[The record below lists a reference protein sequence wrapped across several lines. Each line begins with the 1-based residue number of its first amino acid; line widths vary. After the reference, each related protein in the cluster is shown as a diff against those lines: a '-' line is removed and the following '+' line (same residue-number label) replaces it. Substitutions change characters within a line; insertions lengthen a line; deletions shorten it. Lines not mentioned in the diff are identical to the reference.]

1 VEIGAIGG
9 GITGPSDGW
18 LLDFTFNNAATAA
31 RVEKLLRAVTYT
43 NVSADAALHTQ
54 HNLEVSVVAKN
65 RYAAEAIISVT
76 IAPANTLVL
85 TKDLDNLVGGNE
97 DNIFSAQAATLN
109 PMDTLNGG
117 GGSDTLQLLGSDVQV
132 SGQNIFD
139 LSHSQI
145 TSIETLKG
153 TAADD
158 TIWIHSDQLQS
169 FNVIDAGSHGQAGDN
184 LMIEGTSVDLHG
196 KALYGVEKI
205 NVVSDDAVITLDD
218 KALTQIIWGRGSN
231 DHLILNKGTLTAAER
246 KTLHDQGLDKITD
259 ESGVVTTNSTPRL
272 FEINGDHI
280 QISPGGTALIDAGGN
295 AILADDDSTLFSLE
309 LLAWNDMGTEG
320 YFGIRTEGGVIELS
334 NGLTPGSIVSVHGV
348 AIGTLWVTDQS
359 FYLGVSF
366 NENATPARVQKL
378 LRAVTYTNSS
388 QDPNLS
394 ASDTVEI
401 YISDKGGRTAEAF
414 VFVSIA
420 PAPNSSPTQIA
431 LSAASVSELAATGTH
446 IGDFTAQDPN
456 AGDVFTYK
464 LLDDAEG
471 RFAVEGN
478 KLVVANGMKLD
489 FEQRQ
494 SFQIKV
500 QVTDRGGLSLEES
513 FTISVQDVAVEI
525 TSGSSQDDIIVG
537 GSGNDTL
544 NGGAGA
550 DVMTGGMGND
560 VYHVDNAGDVVTELP
575 NQGRDSVFTSV
586 SFSLG
591 GNEVETLTATGSAAI
606 NLTGSAHA
614 NTLTGNAGNNII
626 MGEAGEDRL
635 SGGLGQDTLYGNAG
649 RDTFV
654 FDDGE
659 TGSSKSRADTI
670 MDFSGRGGDKIDLR
684 AIDANTK
691 KSGDQNFSFI
701 GTKAFTKAGEVR
713 YEKVKKDT
721 YVYLNTDSD
730 KAAEAVIKLKGAM
743 DLQKGWFLL

>member
-1 VEIGAIGG
+1 
-9 GITGPSDGW
+9 
-18 LLDFTFNNAATAA
+18 
-31 RVEKLLRAVTYT
+31 
-43 NVSADAALHTQ
+43 
-54 HNLEVSVVAKN
+54 
-65 RYAAEAIISVT
+65 
-76 IAPANTLVL
+76 
-85 TKDLDNLVGGNE
+85 
-97 DNIFSAQAATLN
+97 
-109 PMDTLNGG
+109 
-117 GGSDTLQLLGSDVQV
+117 
-132 SGQNIFD
+132 
-139 LSHSQI
+139 
-145 TSIETLKG
+145 
-153 TAADD
+153 
-158 TIWIHSDQLQS
+158 
-169 FNVIDAGSHGQAGDN
+169 
-184 LMIEGTSVDLHG
+184 
-196 KALYGVEKI
+196 
-205 NVVSDDAVITLDD
+205 
-218 KALTQIIWGRGSN
+218 
-231 DHLILNKGTLTAAER
+231 
-246 KTLHDQGLDKITD
+246 
-259 ESGVVTTNSTPRL
+259 
-272 FEINGDHI
+272 
-280 QISPGGTALIDAGGN
+280 
-295 AILADDDSTLFSLE
+295 
-309 LLAWNDMGTEG
+309 
-320 YFGIRTEGGVIELS
+320 
-334 NGLTPGSIVSVHGV
+334 
-348 AIGTLWVTDQS
+348 
-359 FYLGVSF
+359 
-366 NENATPARVQKL
+366 
-378 LRAVTYTNSS
+378 
-388 QDPNLS
+388 
-394 ASDTVEI
+394 
-401 YISDKGGRTAEAF
+401 
-414 VFVSIA
+414 
-420 PAPNSSPTQIA
+420 
-431 LSAASVSELAATGTH
+431 VSELAATGTH

-500 QVTDRGGLSLEES
+500 QVTDRSGLSLEES